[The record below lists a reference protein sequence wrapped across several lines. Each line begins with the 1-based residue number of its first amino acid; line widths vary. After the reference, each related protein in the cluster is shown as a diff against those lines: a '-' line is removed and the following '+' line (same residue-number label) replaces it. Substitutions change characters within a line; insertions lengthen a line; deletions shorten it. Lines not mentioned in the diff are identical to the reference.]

1 MLFFFGFPGKFAI
14 SAELPQPA
22 ESLLL
27 AARAAQSLWLQ
38 FPVFCASDRFLTFHG
53 ASDHPKPEKG
63 PPTMLPLL
71 QIDHPEAEQPDHDQ
85 HRKIRVRL
93 RNLTLVVSIPRIHS
107 FNPKKFVY
115 FHSFD
120 QLLFDVDIEMKSP
133 VYLQFRIRFLDC
145 LSANSE

>member
-93 RNLTLVVSIPRIHS
+93 RNLGIVVSYQESILSTQKNSSIS
-107 FNPKKFVY
+107 IVSTNY
-115 FHSFD
+115 FSM
-120 QLLFDVDIEMKSP
+120 LTSK
-133 VYLQFRIRFLDC
+133 
-145 LSANSE
+145 